1 MPDIQPKCWQL
12 FKKAE
17 KYECGEQKVVETN
30 PEITSMKKLVN
41 KTIGIVLITVFYK
54 FKMLEER
61 LDISRYREII
71 KNCISGI
78 SNDDKYSWDE
88 KYTAWELW
96 KLDIEE

>member
-1 MPDIQPKCWQL
+1 MNVENK
-12 FKKAE
+12 
-17 KYECGEQKVVETN
+17 KVVETN

-71 KNCISGI
+71 KKCISGI
-78 SNDDKYSWDE
+78 SNDDKYS
-88 KYTAWELW
+88 
-96 KLDIEE
+96 